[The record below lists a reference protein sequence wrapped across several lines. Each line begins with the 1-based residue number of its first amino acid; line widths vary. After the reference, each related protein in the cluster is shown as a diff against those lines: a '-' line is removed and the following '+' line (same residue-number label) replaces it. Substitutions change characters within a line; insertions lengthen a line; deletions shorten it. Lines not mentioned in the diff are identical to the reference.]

1 MGRVMMMVPD
11 VDQNVHGTPKLIV
24 GWWSV
29 KAEGLS
35 RLDIAPSRRFCEAPS
50 CVESSGSDVMAITS
64 DMAKMTVRSTFALDP
79 ETVEALD
86 RLASR
91 WGASKSEVLRR
102 VIGIASKVEDVDAAS
117 DALAALDELQG
128 FLGLDEAQAD
138 EWVARIRAERSEGP

>member
-1 MGRVMMMVPD
+1 
-11 VDQNVHGTPKLIV
+11 
-24 GWWSV
+24 
-29 KAEGLS
+29 
-35 RLDIAPSRRFCEAPS
+35 
-50 CVESSGSDVMAITS
+50 MAITS
-64 DMAKMTVRSTFALDP
+64 RMAKMTVRSTFALDP

-128 FLGLDEAQAD
+128 LLGLDEAKAD
-138 EWVARIRAERSEGP
+138 EWVARIRAERSEGR